1 MNDIKIQHSLG
12 ERQNLYKTHHID
24 VNYSNWPEINL
35 DKRILPLFTTPLLL
49 KKRLERKVNKYKFE
63 VIDSKRKNNLNYK
76 IVNFSQILNVLV
88 TKVIT
93 FGYEIDYNLKYNE
106 NKVFLVKQI
115 KEMNES
121 ANLYSTVNNIFD
133 RSFANNLKGKES
145 NLNLTFDN
153 NSLDN
158 SSHYNSVL
166 NTVKNSSEL
175 QFINSELLTLL
186 NKDDNNNL
194 TSFNHRINNLLSHI
208 ITKAYGI
215 DNKLGIQLNTNKKAP
230 INNTFNSKDQNKFY
244 YNFDLYINYNN
255 NNKKSKNNINQG
267 NTIVIRNFDE
277 ILNNILPYY
286 KNNKVLNDINNLNK
300 MAQEIYNFNIKLPKI
315 NSGKD
320 SNVIKKFANLHEF
333 NKIFA
338 LLNSNL
344 PGIDRNL
351 IFKEVVKVQPNLIN
365 LVYYDAI
372 SDSIKYLNG
381 KDINFKI
388 NNNKA
393 NNSIKINDKIND
405 KVLNKLLMK
414 ILENDKIEIWVKSMI
429 IKSIFNKKG
438 LDLNIFL
445 QNRGKGLIKNYN
457 NFNNIFKKVKSTKA
471 INKSNKI
478 ISKNKN
484 KINNSNNNL
493 VKINEF
499 VNKAQIS
506 SHVSNFFN
514 NKFNDNFINN
524 GEFNIISLLKFNPNN
539 SIKNTVNSNYISNV
553 MSIIRGKI
561 ISSAITLNYL
571 EKNKKRELIFLI
583 NMNNWFNKFAMD
595 IKNTNISNIKEL
607 YYLAYMSAFN
617 FVIIKNFLQF
627 ICNWENSSY
636 MYKKIVLILIVII

>member
-175 QFINSELLTLL
+175 PFINSELLTLL

-244 YNFDLYINYNN
+244 YNFDLYINYN

-372 SDSIKYLNG
+372 SDSIK
-381 KDINFKI
+381 
-388 NNNKA
+388 
-393 NNSIKINDKIND
+393 
-405 KVLNKLLMK
+405 
-414 ILENDKIEIWVKSMI
+414 
-429 IKSIFNKKG
+429 
-438 LDLNIFL
+438 
-445 QNRGKGLIKNYN
+445 
-457 NFNNIFKKVKSTKA
+457 
-471 INKSNKI
+471 
-478 ISKNKN
+478 
-484 KINNSNNNL
+484 
-493 VKINEF
+493 
-499 VNKAQIS
+499 
-506 SHVSNFFN
+506 
-514 NKFNDNFINN
+514 
-524 GEFNIISLLKFNPNN
+524 
-539 SIKNTVNSNYISNV
+539 
-553 MSIIRGKI
+553 
-561 ISSAITLNYL
+561 
-571 EKNKKRELIFLI
+571 
-583 NMNNWFNKFAMD
+583 
-595 IKNTNISNIKEL
+595 
-607 YYLAYMSAFN
+607 
-617 FVIIKNFLQF
+617 
-627 ICNWENSSY
+627 
-636 MYKKIVLILIVII
+636 